1 MFICSTE
8 NHELLM
14 CAWELC
20 VRVGVVLRYLTAAFP
35 LSRDPLTLG

>member
-8 NHELLM
+8 NRELLT
-14 CAWELC
+14 CAWESC
-20 VRVGVVLRYLTAAFP
+20 VWVEVVLRYLTAAFP